1 MIRRRDIALDGPA
14 NSALFLRS
22 YLESK
27 LRPEDSART
36 MVEYNLHPI
45 PLQLTWG
52 IGADSS
58 LEERKLKWTE
68 VTGALNVTQYTG
80 QACSVVSAVHMF
92 SVLFLCDNFP
102 LFFINFISQNIAENS
117 NHILKA

>member
-1 MIRRRDIALDGPA
+1 MIRKGDIALDGPA

-22 YLESK
+22 YLGSK

-45 PLQLTWG
+45 PFTTWG
-52 IGADSS
+52 IDADSS

-68 VTGALNVTQYTG
+68 VTGLR
-80 QACSVVSAVHMF
+80 
-92 SVLFLCDNFP
+92 
-102 LFFINFISQNIAENS
+102 
-117 NHILKA
+117 